1 MDNLDLVTYCG
12 LYCGLCAQRGRIP
25 RQAEVLRESMA
36 KEGYEFWGKELP
48 GFDKFWRFLTDLCD
62 PDKGCPGCRKGGG
75 PPFCSIRKCAR
86 ERKVDVCVFCEEYP
100 CNRVFEIAK
109 GYPTL
114 IADGERMRKL
124 GREAWLQEQE
134 ERAKTGFAYADI
146 RCHPYQVPGE

>member
-1 MDNLDLVTYCG
+1 MDKLDLVTYCG
-12 LYCGLCAQRGRIP
+12 LYCGLCASRGRIP
-25 RQAEVLRESMA
+25 RQANVLRESMS
-36 KEGYEFWGKELP
+36 KEGYEFWGKDLP
-48 GFDKFWRFLTDLCD
+48 GFNEFWSFLSDLSD

-86 ERKVDVCVFCEEYP
+86 ERKVDVCVFCEQYP
-100 CNRVFEIAK
+100 CGRVLEIAK

-124 GREAWLQEQE
+124 GMEAWLQEQE

-146 RCHPYQVPGE
+146 RCHPYNVPAE